1 MHRSSSTVAEK
12 KGDLG
17 RSQYNYA
24 KSANIRN
31 CLTRQ
36 PDCVSWLSQGM
47 PGFPHEK
54 NSKWNIAAFTSIDKH
69 THAHTHACTH
79 TICTYSQ
86 ILCVPWRWCLLNL
99 SSHLGDCCC
108 RVSISTPASPP
119 ATSPHPHWTQILG
132 TGDVTCQNLPTA
144 PPPLRTDSLCQVWK
158 LDRLHQSF
166 FPLFQIDMKKMPLG
180 KLSKK
185 QIQSAYKVL
194 TELQGVRDKNWALSF
209 TSA

>member
-1 MHRSSSTVAEK
+1 MQSLPTLGIVWLDSLTV
-12 KGDLG
+12 
-17 RSQYNYA
+17 
-24 KSANIRN
+24 SADFPRG
-31 CLTRQ
+31 CL
-36 PDCVSWLSQGM
+36 
-47 PGFPHEK
+47 GFPMRKIQSETLQHSQALT
-54 NSKWNIAAFTSIDKH
+54 N
-69 THAHTHACTH
+69 THACTH

-86 ILCVPWRWCLLNL
+86 ILCVPWHWCLLNL

-132 TGDVTCQNLPTA
+132 TGDVTCQNFPTA

-194 TELQGVRDKNWALSF
+194 TELQGVRDENWALSF